1 MQESAFNAVADA
13 NQSERRQF
21 LRSSLLLSIPALL
34 PSAPS
39 SAMAAATH
47 VPSDGRETIADT
59 TYGKVRGVLT
69 PDGVR
74 TFCGIPYGGDTGGAN
89 RFKPPTK
96 PASWTGVR
104 DAVQWGNKSP
114 QIAAAGQATTIMYLD
129 YTEGGLGRQSE
140 DCLVLNVWSK
150 AGRDGGKRPV
160 MVRIHG
166 GGFSTGTGNHPM
178 YWGHASAKRGDVI
191 YVSMNH
197 RLGAL
202 GYLDLSQVGGAP
214 YAHSG
219 NAGMLDLVAALE
231 WVRDNAENFG
241 GDPNNVMIMGESGG
255 GRKVSTL
262 LGMPSAKG
270 LFHRAVV
277 ESGSL
282 LSCRSAS
289 ASAATTARFFSRLGL
304 KESQYQDLLRLP
316 VNRLLEADVLMN
328 NRMYPGD
335 PAVVGFFPVTDGAVV
350 PREPFSPDANP
361 LSADVPMI
369 IGYNQ
374 DEGTFIMQADEDFY
388 SLDEAGLRKRV
399 DDRVG
404 RNADQIISAYRAVFP
419 HATPT
424 TLMDYIARDS
434 GYGHNAVL
442 QSERHAAL
450 NKAKTYMYRFNW
462 QTPAFNGKYG
472 TPHGTEIV
480 FVTGDPSHMD
490 VLTHNTPEAQ
500 ALAANVNAAWVAFA
514 KTGDPNTAAL
524 PHWEPY
530 ATDARAT
537 MFLDN
542 QSALVNDPESQIRR
556 LWADLKFEKPLNG
569 DSPTTRESP
578 RART

>member
-1 MQESAFNAVADA
+1 MSSSNSADPG
-13 NQSERRQF
+13 RRDF
-21 LRSSLLLSIPALL
+21 LRSSALLGFQSALL
-34 PSAPS
+34 PMAT
-39 SAMAAATH
+39 MAAATH

-74 TFCGIPYGGDTGGAN
+74 TFRGIPYGGDTGGTN

-202 GYLDLSQVGGAP
+202 GYLDLSQAGGAP

-255 GRKVSTL
+255 GAKVSTL
-262 LGMPSAKG
+262 CAMPAAKG

-277 ESGSL
+277 ESGSAL
-282 LSCRSAS
+282 GSRKPDVSQKS
-289 ASAATTARFFSRLGL
+289 TQRFFSRLGL
-304 KESQYQDLLRLP
+304 SADQIGALTSLP

-335 PAVVGFFPVTDGAVV
+335 PRVAGFSPVMDGDVI
-350 PREPFSPDANP
+350 PRDGFQPDANP
-361 LSADVPMI
+361 LSLGIPML

-374 DEGTFIMQADEDFY
+374 DEGTFLMQADEEFY
-388 SLDEAGLRKRV
+388 ALDEAGLHKRIA
-399 DDRVG
+399 DRTG
-404 RNADQIISAYRAVFP
+404 ANADKVIATYRKVFP
-419 HATPT
+419 NASPT
-424 TLMDYIARDS
+424 ILMDYIARDT
-434 GYGHNAVL
+434 GFGRNAIT
-442 QSERHAAL
+442 QAERHAMAG
-450 NKAKTYMYRFNW
+450 KAATYMYRFNW
-462 QTPAFNGKYG
+462 QTPGFNGKYG
-472 TPHGTEIV
+472 CPHGAEIV

-500 ALAANVNAAWVAFA
+500 ALAAKVNAAWVAFA
-514 KTGDPNTAAL
+514 KTGDPNTAGL

-530 ATDARAT
+530 TTDTRAV

-542 QSALVNDPESQIRR
+542 QSTLVKDPEADVRK
-556 LWADLKFEKPLNG
+556 LWDEIKPPSLL
-569 DSPTTRESP
+569 
-578 RART
+578 

>member
-1 MQESAFNAVADA
+1 MSSFSNSADPG
-13 NQSERRQF
+13 RRDF
-21 LRSSLLLSIPALL
+21 LRSSVLLGVQSALL
-34 PSAPS
+34 PVAT
-39 SAMAAATH
+39 MAAATH

-255 GRKVSTL
+255 GAKVSTL
-262 LGMPSAKG
+262 CAMPAAKG

-277 ESGSL
+277 ESGSAL
-282 LSCRSAS
+282 GSRKPDDSQNI
-289 ASAATTARFFSRLGL
+289 TQRFFSRLGL
-304 KESQYQDLLRLP
+304 SADQIGALTSLP

-335 PAVVGFFPVTDGAVV
+335 PRVAGFSPVMDGDVI
-350 PREPFSPDANP
+350 PRDGFQPDANP
-361 LSADVPMI
+361 LSLGIPML

-374 DEGTFIMQADEDFY
+374 DEGTFLMQADEEFY
-388 SLDEAGLRKRV
+388 AIDEAGLHKRV
-399 DDRVG
+399 TDRTG
-404 RNADQIISAYRAVFP
+404 ANADKVIATYRKVFP
-419 HATPT
+419 NASPT
-424 TLMDYIARDS
+424 ILMDYIARDT
-434 GYGHNAVL
+434 GFGRNAIT
-442 QSERHAAL
+442 QAERHALAG
-450 NKAKTYMYRFNW
+450 KAATYMYRFNW
-462 QTPAFNGKYG
+462 QTPGFNGKYG
-472 TPHGTEIV
+472 CPHGAEIV

-500 ALAANVNAAWVAFA
+500 ALAAKVNAAWVAFA
-514 KTGDPNTAAL
+514 KTGDPNTAGL

-530 ATDARAT
+530 TTGTRAV

-542 QSALVNDPESQIRR
+542 QSTLVKDPEAEVRK
-556 LWADLKFEKPLNG
+556 LWDEIKPPSLL
-569 DSPTTRESP
+569 
-578 RART
+578 

>member
-1 MQESAFNAVADA
+1 VLLGV
-13 NQSERRQF
+13 QS
-21 LRSSLLLSIPALL
+21 ALL
-34 PSAPS
+34 PVAT
-39 SAMAAATH
+39 MAAATH

-255 GRKVSTL
+255 GAKVSTL
-262 LGMPSAKG
+262 CAMPAAKG

-277 ESGSL
+277 ESGSAL
-282 LSCRSAS
+282 GSRKPDDSQKS
-289 ASAATTARFFSRLGL
+289 TQRFFSRLGL
-304 KESQYQDLLRLP
+304 SADQIGALTSLP

-335 PAVVGFFPVTDGAVV
+335 PRVAGFSPVMDGDVI
-350 PREPFSPDANP
+350 PRDGFQPDANP
-361 LSADVPMI
+361 LSLGIPML

-374 DEGTFIMQADEDFY
+374 DEGTFLMQADEEFY
-388 SLDEAGLRKRV
+388 AIDEAGLHKRV
-399 DDRVG
+399 ADRTG
-404 RNADQIISAYRAVFP
+404 ANADKVIATYRKVFP
-419 HATPT
+419 NASPT
-424 TLMDYIARDS
+424 ILMDYIARDT
-434 GYGHNAVL
+434 GFGRNAIT
-442 QSERHAAL
+442 QAERHALAG
-450 NKAKTYMYRFNW
+450 KAATYMYRFNW
-462 QTPAFNGKYG
+462 QTPGFNGKYG
-472 TPHGTEIV
+472 CPHGAEIV

-500 ALAANVNAAWVAFA
+500 ALAAKVNAAWVAFA
-514 KTGDPNTAAL
+514 KTGDPNTAGL

-530 ATDARAT
+530 TTGTRAV

-542 QSALVNDPESQIRR
+542 QSTLVKDPEAEVRK
-556 LWADLKFEKPLNG
+556 LWDEIKPPSLL
-569 DSPTTRESP
+569 
-578 RART
+578 

>member
-1 MQESAFNAVADA
+1 MSSSSDSADTG
-13 NQSERRQF
+13 RRDF
-21 LRSSLLLSIPALL
+21 LRGSVLLGVQSALL
-34 PSAPS
+34 PMA
-39 SAMAAATH
+39 AMAAATQ

-69 PDGVR
+69 SDGVR
-74 TFCGIPYGGDTGGAN
+74 TFRGIPYGGDTGGAN

-202 GYLDLSQVGGAP
+202 GYLDLSQAGGAP
-214 YAHSG
+214 YARSG

-255 GRKVSTL
+255 GAKVSTL
-262 LGMPSAKG
+262 CAMPAAKG

-277 ESGSL
+277 ESGSAL
-282 LSCRSAS
+282 GSRKPDAS
-289 ASAATTARFFSRLGL
+289 LKSTQRFFSRLGL
-304 KESQYQDLLRLP
+304 SSDQIGALTKLP
-316 VNRLLEADVLMN
+316 VNRILEADVLMN
-328 NRMYPGD
+328 NRMYPADSRVAGFSPVMDGD
-335 PAVVGFFPVTDGAVV
+335 VIPRDGFQ
-350 PREPFSPDANP
+350 PDANP
-361 LSADVPMI
+361 LSLGIPML

-374 DEGTFIMQADEDFY
+374 DEGTFLMQSDEEFY
-388 SLDEAGLRKRV
+388 ALDDAGLHKRV
-399 DDRVG
+399 AERTGANADRVI
-404 RNADQIISAYRAVFP
+404 ATYRKVFP
-419 HATPT
+419 NASPT
-424 TLMDYIARDS
+424 LLMDYIARDT
-434 GYGHNAVL
+434 GFGRNAIT
-442 QSERHAAL
+442 QAERHAMAG
-450 NKAKTYMYRFNW
+450 KAATYMYRFNW
-462 QTPAFNGKYG
+462 QTPGFNGKYG
-472 TPHGTEIV
+472 CPHGAEIV

-500 ALAANVNAAWVAFA
+500 ALAAKVNAAWVAFA
-514 KTGDPNTAAL
+514 KTGDPNTAGL

-530 ATDARAT
+530 TTDARSV

-542 QSALVNDPESQIRR
+542 QSTLVKDPEADVRK
-556 LWADLKFEKPLNG
+556 LWDEIKPPSLL
-569 DSPTTRESP
+569 
-578 RART
+578 

>member
-1 MQESAFNAVADA
+1 MSSSSNSADPG
-13 NQSERRQF
+13 RRDF
-21 LRSSLLLSIPALL
+21 LRSSVLLGAQSALL
-34 PSAPS
+34 PMA
-39 SAMAAATH
+39 AMAAATH

-74 TFCGIPYGGDTGGAN
+74 TFRGIPYGGDTGGAN

-202 GYLDLSQVGGAP
+202 GFLDLSQVGGAP

-255 GRKVSTL
+255 GAKVSTL
-262 LGMPSAKG
+262 CAMPAAKG

-277 ESGSL
+277 ESGSAL
-282 LSCRSAS
+282 GSRKPDVSQKS
-289 ASAATTARFFSRLGL
+289 TQRFFSRLGL
-304 KESQYQDLLRLP
+304 SADQIGAVTSLP

-335 PAVVGFFPVTDGAVV
+335 PRVAGFSPVMDGDVI
-350 PREPFSPDANP
+350 PRDGFQPDANP
-361 LSADVPMI
+361 LSLGIPML

-374 DEGTFIMQADEDFY
+374 DEGTFLMQADEEFY
-388 SLDEAGLRKRV
+388 AIDEAGLHKRV
-399 DDRVG
+399 ADRTG
-404 RNADQIISAYRAVFP
+404 ANADKVIATYRKVFP
-419 HATPT
+419 NASPT
-424 TLMDYIARDS
+424 TLMDYIARDT
-434 GYGHNAVL
+434 GFGRNAIT
-442 QSERHAAL
+442 QAERHATAG
-450 NKAKTYMYRFNW
+450 KAATYMYRFNW
-462 QTPAFNGKYG
+462 QTPGFNGKYG
-472 TPHGTEIV
+472 CPHGAEIV

-490 VLTHNTPEAQ
+490 VLTHSTPEAR
-500 ALAANVNAAWVAFA
+500 ALAAKVNAAWVAFA

-530 ATDARAT
+530 TTDTRAV

-542 QSALVNDPESQIRR
+542 QSALVKDPEADVRK
-556 LWADLKFEKPLNG
+556 LWDEIKPPSLL
-569 DSPTTRESP
+569 
-578 RART
+578 

>member
-1 MQESAFNAVADA
+1 
-13 NQSERRQF
+13 
-21 LRSSLLLSIPALL
+21 
-34 PSAPS
+34 
-39 SAMAAATH
+39 MAAATH

-255 GRKVSTL
+255 GAKVSTL
-262 LGMPSAKG
+262 CAMPAAKG

-277 ESGSL
+277 ESGSAL
-282 LSCRSAS
+282 GSRKPDDSQKS
-289 ASAATTARFFSRLGL
+289 TQRFFSRLGL
-304 KESQYQDLLRLP
+304 SADQIGALTSLP

-335 PAVVGFFPVTDGAVV
+335 PRVAGFSPVMDGDVI
-350 PREPFSPDANP
+350 PRDGFQPDANP
-361 LSADVPMI
+361 LSLGIPML

-374 DEGTFIMQADEDFY
+374 DEGTFLMQADEEFY
-388 SLDEAGLRKRV
+388 AIDEAGLHKRV
-399 DDRVG
+399 TDRTG
-404 RNADQIISAYRAVFP
+404 ANADKVIATYRKVFP
-419 HATPT
+419 NASPT
-424 TLMDYIARDS
+424 ILMDYIARDT
-434 GYGHNAVL
+434 GFGRNAIT
-442 QSERHAAL
+442 QAERHALAG
-450 NKAKTYMYRFNW
+450 KAATYMYRFNW
-462 QTPAFNGKYG
+462 QTPGFNGKYG
-472 TPHGTEIV
+472 CPHGAEIV

-500 ALAANVNAAWVAFA
+500 ALAAKVNAAWVAFA
-514 KTGDPNTAAL
+514 KTGDPNTAGL

-530 ATDARAT
+530 TTGTRAV

-542 QSALVNDPESQIRR
+542 QSTLVKDPEAEVRK
-556 LWADLKFEKPLNG
+556 LWDEIKPPSLL
-569 DSPTTRESP
+569 
-578 RART
+578 

>member
-1 MQESAFNAVADA
+1 VLLGV
-13 NQSERRQF
+13 QS
-21 LRSSLLLSIPALL
+21 ALL
-34 PSAPS
+34 PVAT
-39 SAMAAATH
+39 MAAATH

-74 TFCGIPYGGDTGGAN
+74 TFRGIPYGGDTGGAN

-255 GRKVSTL
+255 GAKVSTL
-262 LGMPSAKG
+262 CAIPAAKG

-277 ESGSL
+277 ESGSAL
-282 LSCRSAS
+282 GSRKPDDSQKS
-289 ASAATTARFFSRLGL
+289 TQRFFSRLGL
-304 KESQYQDLLRLP
+304 SADQIGALTSLP

-335 PAVVGFFPVTDGAVV
+335 PRVAGFSPVTDGDVI
-350 PREPFSPDANP
+350 PRDGFQPDANP
-361 LSADVPMI
+361 LSLGIPML

-374 DEGTFIMQADEDFY
+374 DEGTFLMQADEEFY
-388 SLDEAGLRKRV
+388 ALDEAGLHKRV
-399 DDRVG
+399 ADRTG
-404 RNADQIISAYRAVFP
+404 ANADKVIATYRKVFP
-419 HATPT
+419 NASPT
-424 TLMDYIARDS
+424 ILMDYIARDT
-434 GYGHNAVL
+434 GFGRNAIT
-442 QSERHAAL
+442 QAERHAMAG
-450 NKAKTYMYRFNW
+450 NAATYMYRFNW
-462 QTPAFNGKYG
+462 QTPGFNGKYG
-472 TPHGTEIV
+472 CPHGAEIV

-500 ALAANVNAAWVAFA
+500 ALAAKVNAAWVAFA
-514 KTGDPNTAAL
+514 KTGDPNTAGL

-530 ATDARAT
+530 TTDTRAV
-537 MFLDN
+537 MFLNN
-542 QSALVNDPESQIRR
+542 QSTLVKDPEADVRK
-556 LWADLKFEKPLNG
+556 LWDEIKPPSLL
-569 DSPTTRESP
+569 
-578 RART
+578 

>member
-1 MQESAFNAVADA
+1 MSSSNSA
-13 NQSERRQF
+13 ELGRRDF
-21 LRSSLLLSIPALL
+21 LRSSVLLGVQGALL
-34 PSAPS
+34 PMAT
-39 SAMAAATH
+39 MAAAAQ

-74 TFCGIPYGGDTGGAN
+74 TFRGIPYGGDTGGAN

-202 GYLDLSQVGGAP
+202 GYLDLSQAGGAP

-255 GRKVSTL
+255 GAKVSTL
-262 LGMPSAKG
+262 CAMPAAKG

-277 ESGSL
+277 ESGSAL
-282 LSCRSAS
+282 GSRKPDVSQKS
-289 ASAATTARFFSRLGL
+289 TQRFFSRLGL
-304 KESQYQDLLRLP
+304 STDQISALTRLP
-316 VNRLLEADVLMN
+316 VNRILEADVLMN

-335 PAVVGFFPVTDGAVV
+335 PRVAGFSPVMDGDVI
-350 PREPFSPDANP
+350 PRDGFQPDANP
-361 LSADVPMI
+361 LSLGIPML

-374 DEGTFIMQADEDFY
+374 DEGTFLMQADEEFY
-388 SLDEAGLRKRV
+388 ALDEAGLHKRV
-399 DDRVG
+399 ADRTG
-404 RNADQIISAYRAVFP
+404 ANADKVIATYRKTFP
-419 HATPT
+419 NANPT
-424 TLMDYIARDS
+424 ILMDYIARDT
-434 GYGHNAVL
+434 GFGRNAIT
-442 QSERHAAL
+442 QAERHAMAG
-450 NKAKTYMYRFNW
+450 KAATYMYRFNW
-462 QTPAFNGKYG
+462 QTPGFNGKYG
-472 TPHGTEIV
+472 CPHGAEIV

-500 ALAANVNAAWVAFA
+500 ALAAKVNAAWVAFA
-514 KTGDPNTAAL
+514 KSGDPNTAGL

-530 ATDARAT
+530 TTDTRAV

-542 QSALVNDPESQIRR
+542 QSTLVKDPEADVRK
-556 LWADLKFEKPLNG
+556 LWDEIKPPSLL
-569 DSPTTRESP
+569 
-578 RART
+578 

>member
-1 MQESAFNAVADA
+1 MSSSNSADPG
-13 NQSERRQF
+13 RRDF
-21 LRSSLLLSIPALL
+21 LRSSALLGVQSALL
-34 PSAPS
+34 PMAT
-39 SAMAAATH
+39 MAAATH

-74 TFCGIPYGGDTGGAN
+74 TFRGIPYGGDTGGTN

-160 MVRIHG
+160 MLRIHG

-202 GYLDLSQVGGAP
+202 GYLDLSQAGGAP

-255 GRKVSTL
+255 GAKVSTL
-262 LGMPSAKG
+262 CAMPAAKG

-277 ESGSL
+277 ESGSAL
-282 LSCRSAS
+282 GSRKPDVSQKS
-289 ASAATTARFFSRLGL
+289 TQRFFSRLGL
-304 KESQYQDLLRLP
+304 SADQIGALTSLP

-335 PAVVGFFPVTDGAVV
+335 PRVAGFSPVMDGDVI
-350 PREPFSPDANP
+350 PRDGFQPDANP
-361 LSADVPMI
+361 LSLGIPML

-374 DEGTFIMQADEDFY
+374 DEGTFLMQADEEFY
-388 SLDEAGLRKRV
+388 ALDEAGLHKRIA
-399 DDRVG
+399 DRTG
-404 RNADQIISAYRAVFP
+404 ANADKVIATYRKVFP
-419 HATPT
+419 NASPT
-424 TLMDYIARDS
+424 ILMDYIARDT
-434 GYGHNAVL
+434 GFGRNAIT
-442 QSERHAAL
+442 QAERHAMAG
-450 NKAKTYMYRFNW
+450 KAATYMYRFNW
-462 QTPAFNGKYG
+462 QTPGFNGKYG
-472 TPHGTEIV
+472 CPHGAEIV

-500 ALAANVNAAWVAFA
+500 ALAAKVNAAWVAFA
-514 KTGDPNTAAL
+514 KTGDPNTAGL

-530 ATDARAT
+530 TTDTRAV

-542 QSALVNDPESQIRR
+542 QSTLVKDPEADVRK
-556 LWADLKFEKPLNG
+556 LWDEIKPPSLL
-569 DSPTTRESP
+569 
-578 RART
+578 

>member
-1 MQESAFNAVADA
+1 MQESAFNAAADA

-21 LRSSLLLSIPALL
+21 LRGSLLMSIPALL
-34 PSAPS
+34 PLAPS

-69 PDGVR
+69 SDGVR
-74 TFCGIPYGGDTGGAN
+74 TFRGIPYGGDTGGAN

-96 PASWTGVR
+96 PAAWTGVR

-178 YWGHASAKRGDVI
+178 YWGHASAQRGDVI

-255 GRKVSTL
+255 GAKVSTL
-262 LGMPSAKG
+262 CAMPAAKG

-277 ESGSL
+277 ESGSAL
-282 LSCRSAS
+282 GSRKPDVSQKS
-289 ASAATTARFFSRLGL
+289 TQRFFSRLGL
-304 KESQYQDLLRLP
+304 GTDQIRALTSLP

-335 PAVVGFFPVTDGAVV
+335 PRVAGFSPVMDSDVIPRDG
-350 PREPFSPDANP
+350 FQPDANP
-361 LSADVPMI
+361 LSLGIPML

-374 DEGTFIMQADEDFY
+374 DEGTFLMQADEEFY
-388 SLDEAGLRKRV
+388 AIDEAGLHKRV
-399 DDRVG
+399 ADRTG
-404 RNADQIISAYRAVFP
+404 ANADKVIAIYRKVFP
-419 HATPT
+419 NASPT
-424 TLMDYIARDS
+424 ILMDYIARDT
-434 GYGHNAVL
+434 GFGRNAII
-442 QSERHAAL
+442 QAERHAMAG
-450 NKAKTYMYRFNW
+450 KAATFMYRFNW
-462 QTPAFNGKYG
+462 QTPGFNGKYG
-472 TPHGTEIV
+472 CPHGAEIV

-500 ALAANVNAAWVAFA
+500 ALAARVNAAWVAFA
-514 KTGDPNTAAL
+514 KTGDPNTAGL

-530 ATDARAT
+530 TTDTRAV

-542 QSALVNDPESQIRR
+542 QSTLVRDPEAEIRK
-556 LWADLKFEKPLNG
+556 LWEEIKPPSLL
-569 DSPTTRESP
+569 
-578 RART
+578 

>member
-1 MQESAFNAVADA
+1 MSSFSNSADPG
-13 NQSERRQF
+13 RRDF
-21 LRSSLLLSIPALL
+21 LRSSVLLGVQSALL
-34 PSAPS
+34 PVAT
-39 SAMAAATH
+39 MAAATQ

-59 TYGKVRGVLT
+59 SYGKVRGVLT

-74 TFCGIPYGGDTGGAN
+74 TFRGIPYGGDTGGAN

-255 GRKVSTL
+255 GAKVSTL
-262 LGMPSAKG
+262 CAMPAAKG

-277 ESGSL
+277 ESGSAL
-282 LSCRSAS
+282 GSRKSDVS
-289 ASAATTARFFSRLGL
+289 QKSTQRFFSRLGL
-304 KESQYQDLLRLP
+304 SADQIGALTSLP

-335 PAVVGFFPVTDGAVV
+335 PRVAGFSPVTDGDVI
-350 PREPFSPDANP
+350 PRDGFQPDANP
-361 LSADVPMI
+361 LSLGIPML

-374 DEGTFIMQADEDFY
+374 DEGTFLMQADEEFY
-388 SLDEAGLRKRV
+388 AIDEAGLHKRV
-399 DDRVG
+399 ADRTG
-404 RNADQIISAYRAVFP
+404 ANADKVIATYRKVFP
-419 HATPT
+419 NASPT
-424 TLMDYIARDS
+424 ILMDYIARDT
-434 GYGHNAVL
+434 GFGRNAIT
-442 QSERHAAL
+442 QAERHAMAG
-450 NKAKTYMYRFNW
+450 KAATYMYRFNW
-462 QTPAFNGKYG
+462 QTPGFNGKYG
-472 TPHGTEIV
+472 CPHGAEIV

-490 VLTHNTPEAQ
+490 VLTHNTPEAR
-500 ALAANVNAAWVAFA
+500 ALAAKVNAAWVAFA
-514 KTGDPNTAAL
+514 KTGDPNTAGL

-530 ATDARAT
+530 TTGTRAV

-542 QSALVNDPESQIRR
+542 QSTLVKDPEAEVRK
-556 LWADLKFEKPLNG
+556 LWDEIKPPSLL
-569 DSPTTRESP
+569 
-578 RART
+578 

>member
-1 MQESAFNAVADA
+1 MSSSSDSADTG
-13 NQSERRQF
+13 RRDF
-21 LRSSLLLSIPALL
+21 LRGSVLLGVQSTLL
-34 PSAPS
+34 PMA
-39 SAMAAATH
+39 AMAAATQ
-47 VPSDGRETIADT
+47 VPGDGRETIADT

-74 TFCGIPYGGDTGGAN
+74 TFRGIPYGGDTGGAN

-202 GYLDLSQVGGAP
+202 GYLDLSQAGGAP

-255 GRKVSTL
+255 GAKVSTL
-262 LGMPSAKG
+262 CAMPAAKG

-277 ESGSL
+277 ESGSAL
-282 LSCRSAS
+282 GSRKPDAS
-289 ASAATTARFFSRLGL
+289 QKSTQRFFSRLGL
-304 KESQYQDLLRLP
+304 SSDQIGALIKLP
-316 VNRLLEADVLMN
+316 VNRILEADVLMN
-328 NRMYPGD
+328 NRMYPADSRVAGFSPVMDGD
-335 PAVVGFFPVTDGAVV
+335 VIPRDGFQ
-350 PREPFSPDANP
+350 PDANP
-361 LSADVPMI
+361 LSLGIPML

-374 DEGTFIMQADEDFY
+374 DEGTFLMQSDEEFY
-388 SLDEAGLRKRV
+388 ALDDAGLHKRV
-399 DDRVG
+399 AERTGANADRVI
-404 RNADQIISAYRAVFP
+404 ATYRKVFP
-419 HATPT
+419 NASPT
-424 TLMDYIARDS
+424 ILMDYIARDT
-434 GYGHNAVL
+434 GFGRNAIT
-442 QSERHAAL
+442 QAERHAMAG
-450 NKAKTYMYRFNW
+450 KAATYMYRFNW
-462 QTPAFNGKYG
+462 QTPGFNGKYG
-472 TPHGTEIV
+472 CPHGAEIV

-500 ALAANVNAAWVAFA
+500 ALAAKVNAAWVAFA
-514 KTGDPNTAAL
+514 KTGDPNTAGL

-530 ATDARAT
+530 TIDARAV

-542 QSALVNDPESQIRR
+542 QSTLVKDPEADVRK
-556 LWADLKFEKPLNG
+556 LWDEIKPPSLL
-569 DSPTTRESP
+569 
-578 RART
+578 

>member
-1 MQESAFNAVADA
+1 MSSFSNSADPG
-13 NQSERRQF
+13 RRDF
-21 LRSSLLLSIPALL
+21 LRSSVLLGVQSALL
-34 PSAPS
+34 PVAT
-39 SAMAAATH
+39 MAAATH

-255 GRKVSTL
+255 GAKVSTL
-262 LGMPSAKG
+262 CAMPAAKG

-277 ESGSL
+277 ESGSAL
-282 LSCRSAS
+282 GSRKPDDSQKS
-289 ASAATTARFFSRLGL
+289 TQRFFSRLGL
-304 KESQYQDLLRLP
+304 SADQIGALTSLP

-335 PAVVGFFPVTDGAVV
+335 PRVAGFSPVMDGDVI
-350 PREPFSPDANP
+350 PRDGFQPDANP
-361 LSADVPMI
+361 LSLGIPML

-374 DEGTFIMQADEDFY
+374 DEGTFLMQADEEFY
-388 SLDEAGLRKRV
+388 AIDEAGLHKRV
-399 DDRVG
+399 TDRTG
-404 RNADQIISAYRAVFP
+404 ANADKVIATYRKVFP
-419 HATPT
+419 NASPT
-424 TLMDYIARDS
+424 ILMDYIARDT
-434 GYGHNAVL
+434 GFGRNAIT
-442 QSERHAAL
+442 QAERHALAG
-450 NKAKTYMYRFNW
+450 KAATYMYRFNW
-462 QTPAFNGKYG
+462 QTPGFNGKYG
-472 TPHGTEIV
+472 CPHGAEIV

-500 ALAANVNAAWVAFA
+500 ALAAKVNAAWVAFA
-514 KTGDPNTAAL
+514 KTGDPNTAGL

-530 ATDARAT
+530 TTGTRAV

-542 QSALVNDPESQIRR
+542 QSTLVKDPEAEVRK
-556 LWADLKFEKPLNG
+556 LWDEIKPPSLL
-569 DSPTTRESP
+569 
-578 RART
+578 

>member
-1 MQESAFNAVADA
+1 MQESALNAAADA
-13 NQSERRQF
+13 DQFERRQL
-21 LRSSLLLSIPALL
+21 LRSSLLLSLPALL
-34 PSAPS
+34 PWAPS
-39 SAMAAATH
+39 SAMAATH

-74 TFCGIPYGGDTGGAN
+74 TFRGIPYGGDTGGAN

-202 GYLDLSQVGGAP
+202 GYLDLSQAGGAP

-219 NAGMLDLVAALE
+219 NAGMLDLVAVLE

-255 GRKVSTL
+255 GAKVSTL
-262 LGMPSAKG
+262 CAMPAAKG

-277 ESGSL
+277 ESGSAL
-282 LSCRSAS
+282 GSRKADVSQKS
-289 ASAATTARFFSRLGL
+289 TQRFFSRLGL
-304 KESQYQDLLRLP
+304 SADQIGALTKLP

-335 PAVVGFFPVTDGAVV
+335 PRVSGFSPVMDGDVI
-350 PREPFSPDANP
+350 PRDGFQPDANP
-361 LSADVPMI
+361 LSLGIPMM

-374 DEGTFIMQADEDFY
+374 DEGTFLMQADEEFY
-388 SLDEAGLRKRV
+388 ALDEAGLRKRV
-399 DDRVG
+399 ADRTGANADRVI
-404 RNADQIISAYRAVFP
+404 ATYRKVFP
-419 HATPT
+419 NASAT
-424 TLMDYIARDS
+424 TLMDYIARDT
-434 GYGHNAVL
+434 GFGRNAIT
-442 QSERHAAL
+442 QAERHAVAG
-450 NKAKTYMYRFNW
+450 KAATYMYRFNW
-462 QTPAFNGKYG
+462 QTPGFNGKYG
-472 TPHGTEIV
+472 CPHGAEIV

-500 ALAANVNAAWVAFA
+500 ALAAKVNAAWVAFA
-514 KTGDPNTAAL
+514 KTGDPNTAGL

-530 ATDARAT
+530 TADTRAV

-542 QSALVNDPESQIRR
+542 QSTLVKDPEADVRK
-556 LWADLKFEKPLNG
+556 LWDEIKPPSLL
-569 DSPTTRESP
+569 
-578 RART
+578 

>member
-1 MQESAFNAVADA
+1 MSSSSNSADPG
-13 NQSERRQF
+13 RRDF
-21 LRSSLLLSIPALL
+21 LRSSVLLGVQSAFL
-34 PSAPS
+34 PMAT
-39 SAMAAATH
+39 MAAATH

-74 TFCGIPYGGDTGGAN
+74 TFRGIPYGGDTGGVN

-202 GYLDLSQVGGAP
+202 GYLDLSQAGGAP

-255 GRKVSTL
+255 GAKVSTL
-262 LGMPSAKG
+262 CAMPAAKG

-277 ESGSL
+277 ESGSAL
-282 LSCRSAS
+282 GSRKADVSQKS
-289 ASAATTARFFSRLGL
+289 TQRFFSRLGL
-304 KESQYQDLLRLP
+304 SADQIVALTKLP

-335 PAVVGFFPVTDGAVV
+335 PRVSGFSPVMDGDVI
-350 PREPFSPDANP
+350 PRDGFQPDANP
-361 LSADVPMI
+361 LSLGIPML

-374 DEGTFIMQADEDFY
+374 DEGTFLMQADEEFY
-388 SLDEAGLRKRV
+388 ALDEAGLRKRV
-399 DDRVG
+399 ADRTGANADRVI
-404 RNADQIISAYRAVFP
+404 ATYRKVFP
-419 HATPT
+419 NASATI
-424 TLMDYIARDS
+424 LMDYIARDT
-434 GYGHNAVL
+434 GFGRNAIT
-442 QSERHAAL
+442 QAERHAVAG
-450 NKAKTYMYRFNW
+450 KAATYMYRFNW
-462 QTPAFNGKYG
+462 QTPGFNGKYG
-472 TPHGTEIV
+472 CPHGAEIV

-500 ALAANVNAAWVAFA
+500 ALAAKVNAAWVAFA
-514 KTGDPNTAAL
+514 KTGDPNTAGL

-530 ATDARAT
+530 TADTRAV

-542 QSALVNDPESQIRR
+542 QSTLVKDPEANVRK
-556 LWADLKFEKPLNG
+556 LWDEIKPPSLL
-569 DSPTTRESP
+569 
-578 RART
+578 

>member
-1 MQESAFNAVADA
+1 MSSFSNSADPG
-13 NQSERRQF
+13 RRDF
-21 LRSSLLLSIPALL
+21 LRSSVLLGVQSALL
-34 PSAPS
+34 PVAT
-39 SAMAAATH
+39 MAAATH

-255 GRKVSTL
+255 GAKVSTL
-262 LGMPSAKG
+262 CAMPAAKG

-277 ESGSL
+277 ESGSAL
-282 LSCRSAS
+282 GSRKPDDSQKS
-289 ASAATTARFFSRLGL
+289 TQRFFSRLGL
-304 KESQYQDLLRLP
+304 SADQIGALTSLP

-335 PAVVGFFPVTDGAVV
+335 PRVAGFSPVMDGDVI
-350 PREPFSPDANP
+350 PRDGFQPDANP
-361 LSADVPMI
+361 LSLGIPML

-374 DEGTFIMQADEDFY
+374 DEGTFLMQADEEFY
-388 SLDEAGLRKRV
+388 AIDEAGLHKRV
-399 DDRVG
+399 ADRTG
-404 RNADQIISAYRAVFP
+404 ANADKVIATYRKVFP
-419 HATPT
+419 NASPT
-424 TLMDYIARDS
+424 ILMDYIARDT
-434 GYGHNAVL
+434 GFGRNAIT
-442 QSERHAAL
+442 QAERHALAG
-450 NKAKTYMYRFNW
+450 KAATYMYRFNW
-462 QTPAFNGKYG
+462 QTPGFNGKYG
-472 TPHGTEIV
+472 CPHGAEIV

-500 ALAANVNAAWVAFA
+500 ALAAKVNAAWVAFA
-514 KTGDPNTAAL
+514 KTGDPNTAGL

-530 ATDARAT
+530 TTGTRAV

-542 QSALVNDPESQIRR
+542 QSTLVKDPEAEVRK
-556 LWADLKFEKPLNG
+556 LWDEIKPPSLL
-569 DSPTTRESP
+569 
-578 RART
+578 